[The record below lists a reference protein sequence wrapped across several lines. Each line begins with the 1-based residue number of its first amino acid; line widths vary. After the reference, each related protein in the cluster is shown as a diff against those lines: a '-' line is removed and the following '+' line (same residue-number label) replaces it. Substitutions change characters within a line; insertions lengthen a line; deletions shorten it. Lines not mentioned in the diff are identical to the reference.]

1 MRLQIA
7 GRVRFLSQ
15 DALVDS
21 SPNRPAATALSPRE
35 SPVSDRLNQRVR
47 SLRLS
52 NVPERRLNFRAIL
65 GWLLV
70 VAMVAGGGYWTY
82 RTWFQGDVETAKADS
97 AEKGPAATTA
107 LKPAL
112 SSTQSSAP
120 TAQMPVAPGE
130 VVLESKGYIIPA
142 HQILVS
148 PKVSGM
154 ILTLNVEEGRRV
166 NKGDVLAILES
177 TEYQADYDRAKA
189 AVALAAARLE
199 ELKAGP
205 RIQEVKQAAAELSEA
220 QAQLKQLAAQ
230 FQRQQQLRKSNS
242 ITQQE
247 YEIAESDFRV
257 QEKRVERLFQAWQL
271 LDLGTRSERIAAA
284 EAELKQVEA
293 DLYKAEWRLG
303 NCTIRAPISGTIL
316 KKNAEEGNIV
326 NPIAFNGSFSLCE
339 MADLSDLEVD
349 LNIQE
354 RDVSVVK
361 VGQKC
366 RIRAEAWPDRLYEGY
381 VSRLMPI
388 ADRAKGAVP
397 VRVKI
402 RVPPEEEGIYLKPEM
417 GAIVTFLNATVAPS
431 APEVTA
437 ATSPDPAPPAIP
449 VSAAAP

>member
-1 MRLQIA
+1 M
-7 GRVRFLSQ
+7 
-15 DALVDS
+15 DS
-21 SPNRPAATALSPRE
+21 PKTRPVTAIPPRE
-35 SPVSDRLNQRVR
+35 SPTSGQLNQRVR

-52 NVPERRLNFRAIL
+52 NVPERRLNLRAIL
-65 GWLLV
+65 GWLTV
-70 VAMVAGGGYWTY
+70 VAMVVGGSLWIY
-82 RTWFQGDVETAKADS
+82 RTWFQGDPRVETAQADS
-97 AEKGPAATTA
+97 ADKGGAATTA
-107 LKPAL
+107 LKPSL
-112 SSTQSSAP
+112 PNPPST
-120 TAQMPVAPGE
+120 TAQTPGLPAVAPGE

-154 ILTLNVEEGRRV
+154 ILTLNVEEGKRV
-166 NKGDVLAILES
+166 NKGDVLAVLES
-177 TEYQADYDRAKA
+177 TEYQADFNRAKA
-189 AVALAAARLE
+189 AVALAAARLD

-205 RIQEVKQAAAELSEA
+205 RIQEIKQASAELSEA
-220 QAQLKQLAAQ
+220 QAQMKQLAAQ
-230 FQRQQQLRKSNS
+230 FQRQQQLRQSGS

-247 YEIAESDFRV
+247 FEVAESEFKV

-271 LDLGTRSERIAAA
+271 LDIGTRSERIAAA
-284 EAELKQVEA
+284 EAELQQVEA
-293 DLYKAEWRLG
+293 DLLKAEWRLG

-339 MADLSDLEVD
+339 MADLADLEAD

-366 RIRAEAWPDRLYEGY
+366 RIRAEAWPDRLYDGY

-402 RVPPEEEGIYLKPEM
+402 KVPPAEEGIYLKPEM
-417 GAIVTFLNATVAPS
+417 GAIVTFLNSTVAPS
-431 APEVTA
+431 APEATA
-437 ATSPDPAPPAIP
+437 AAFSPQPTDTAPAGMP